1 MLGSLQ
7 RFRFDY
13 PASIT
18 NLQTK
23 RKADMTSKKQGGDL
37 TLTRAQSKILDASEI
52 IFAEPASDRD
62 AAYLARQLV
71 QATLPHTDPGD
82 VPAWSRTNGN
92 LTLTIQPGWDSKEK
106 RSTGYPYGIIPRL
119 LLFWMTTEALR
130 TKSRFLELGPS
141 LSKFMAALGLDPSR
155 GGKRSDSARLKEQML
170 RLFRARI
177 TFEATVTQHG
187 RTGDARRDMLVTEKS
202 VLWWDTD
209 ETDQPPKWGSSIELS
224 EKFYQAIIA
233 SAVPADIRAIK
244 ALRRSPLALDLY
256 VWLTYE
262 AWRVQRNKKARFVS
276 WELLHAQ
283 FGAEYGRTTDFQQ
296 AARKALMKI
305 KPVFPDLVL
314 GRKRG
319 GIEILPGSSPAIPP
333 RG

>member
-1 MLGSLQ
+1 MV
-7 RFRFDY
+7 
-13 PASIT
+13 
-18 NLQTK
+18 
-23 RKADMTSKKQGGDL
+23 SKKNGGDQ
-37 TLTRAQSKILDASEI
+37 TLTHAQSKMLDASEI
-52 IFAEPASDRD
+52 IFSERASDKD

-106 RSTGYPYGIIPRL
+106 RSNGYPYGIIPRL

-130 TKSRFLELGPS
+130 TKSRHLELGPS

-155 GGKRSDSARLKEQML
+155 GGKRSDAVRLKEQML

-177 TFEATVTQHG
+177 TFETTITQYG

-202 VLWWDTD
+202 ILWWDHD
-209 ETDQPPKWGSSIELS
+209 EAGQPPKWGSSIELS

-233 SAVPADIRAIK
+233 SAVPADVR
-244 ALRRSPLALDLY
+244 ALRALKRSPLALDLY
-256 VWLTYE
+256 AWLTYE
-262 AWRVQRNKKARFVS
+262 AWLARRNKQARFVS

-283 FGAEYGRTTDFQQ
+283 FGAEYGEVRNFQQ
-296 AARKALMKI
+296 AAKKALLKI
-305 KPVFPDLVL
+305 KLIFPDLLL
-314 GRKRG
+314 GNRRG
-319 GIEILPGSSPAIPP
+319 GIEILPGSLPAIPP
-333 RG
+333 RA